1 MLVALRKGEN
11 NIYVVVDSVT
21 REIKE
26 VKKSNKKDNF
36 YYSLLETDTHIVGLD
51 NPEIL
56 CMLISIDED
65 GACIANVSSN
75 KLYITSLDDLQKLIE
90 RGVVGNLKHEDGI
103 LNIPYYSKKEFKCER
118 AISILKKEHNPVLDT
133 ILSENENDDRE
144 DDFRDIDN
152 ESYLKHRVVRC
163 ITFHNRD
170 YDDIKS
176 IDYIK
181 VGNRYRIY
189 HSRVRKNC
197 LEKELLLGNICESNL
212 EYELV
217 RMERKYGR

>member
-1 MLVALRKGEN
+1 MFDFELLGKRAKEASRVLSCAKSDEKTKALFALA
-11 NIYVVVDSVT
+11 DA
-21 REIKE
+21 
-26 VKKSNKKDNF
+26 
-36 YYSLLETDTHIVGLD
+36 LE
-51 NPEIL
+51 
-56 CMLISIDED
+56 
-65 GACIANVSSN
+65 ANCD
-75 KLYITSLDDLQKLIE
+75 Y
-90 RGVVGNLKHEDGI
+90 
-103 LNIPYYSKKEFKCER
+103 
-118 AISILKKEHNPVLDT
+118 

-144 DDFRDIDN
+144 DEFRDIDN